1 MSADSTDSAVLD
13 AVGRPPGATR
23 VLLIRPGATSYDEQG
38 RIQGVLDL
46 PLTDTGWTQ
55 VGRLTDRLANA
66 ELSGLYC
73 GPASSAQSTAEGI
86 GKRLN
91 LRARMVPEFR
101 NLDQGLWQGL
111 HVEEVRRRHAKVY
124 RQWLEEPRTI
134 CPPEGESVAEAIDRV
149 RGVLRTL
156 LRRHRGETIGLVV
169 PEPLA
174 QLISG
179 HLRREAHVPIDD
191 VVSPAQF
198 EWIDVLDEPGRHSRT
213 G

>member
-1 MSADSTDSAVLD
+1 MPADPTDSTALADDS
-13 AVGRPPGATR
+13 RPPGTTR
-23 VLLIRPGATSYDEQG
+23 VLLIRPGATSYDEQN

-46 PLTDTGWTQ
+46 PLTDVGWVQ
-55 VGRLTDRLANA
+55 VGQLAKRLAGI

-73 GPASSAQSTAEGI
+73 GPSSSAQATAEGI
-86 GKRLN
+86 GKHLN
-91 LRARMVPEFR
+91 LRARMVPELR

-111 HVEEVRRRHAKVY
+111 HLEEVRRRYARVY

-134 CPPEGESVAEAIDRV
+134 CPPEGEPVAEALDRV
-149 RGVLRTL
+149 RGVLRSL
-156 LRRHRGETIGLVV
+156 LRRHRDETIGLVV

-174 QLISG
+174 QIISG
-179 HLRREAHVPIDD
+179 HLRREVHVPIDD

-198 EWIDVLDEPGRHSRT
+198 ERIDVLDEPGRHARS